1 MTNDKEKS
9 TIIILISIFCIIM
22 IMMSLWLVDIS
33 VTGLLAGKGSVL
45 TNGFIVSTPMKM
57 YHLGL
62 YSIIV
67 FSTILTML
75 VVYVRRKE

>member
-1 MTNDKEKS
+1 MINDKEKS
-9 TIIILISIFCIIM
+9 TIVILISIFCIIM

-62 YSIIV
+62 YSIII

-75 VVYVRRKE
+75 VVYVRTK

>member
-22 IMMSLWLVDIS
+22 VMMSLWLVDIS